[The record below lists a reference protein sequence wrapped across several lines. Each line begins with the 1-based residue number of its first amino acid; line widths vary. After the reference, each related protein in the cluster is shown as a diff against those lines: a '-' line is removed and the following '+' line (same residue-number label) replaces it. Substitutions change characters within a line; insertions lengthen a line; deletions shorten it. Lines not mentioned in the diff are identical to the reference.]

1 MEVEYG
7 FALGHQLVIKR
18 RALAAFNNYRND
30 KVYVQGIN
38 QQQQTSRRI
47 EII

>member
-1 MEVEYG
+1 MEVDYG

-18 RALAAFNNYRND
+18 RALASFNNYRND

-38 QQQQTSRRI
+38 QQQQTLGRI
-47 EII
+47 EFI